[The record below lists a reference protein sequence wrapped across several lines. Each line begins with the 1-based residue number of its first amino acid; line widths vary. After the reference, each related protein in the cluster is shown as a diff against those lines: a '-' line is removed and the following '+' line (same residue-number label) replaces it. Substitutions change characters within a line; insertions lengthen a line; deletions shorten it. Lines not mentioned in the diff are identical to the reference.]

1 MFYVSPEG
9 GRYYLGRAFD
19 YNDLQYTKAG
29 ATHDTFTGLGFTQV
43 IPDPTPDPRF
53 YIFSGPNNAGEYNST
68 PRDLKQTQ
76 NSFAQQ
82 QLQAAQ
88 QTLLSSDFLY
98 ARAMEHSAKGVK
110 DDPVVVPMAVVTQ
123 RDDVRHTC
131 KQNCALIEATKDIEE
146 LEALIKAPAEVV
158 KDPKAKEPV
167 MIPNP
172 APHLNPLP
180 SIDVSEYLTLKTL

>member
-1 MFYVSPEG
+1 MGIKGAFFEVEHG
-9 GRYYLGRAFD
+9 GLPVDGG
-19 YNDLQYTKAG
+19 T
-29 ATHDTFTGLGFTQV
+29 
-43 IPDPTPDPRF
+43 DPRG
-53 YIFSGPNNAGEYNST
+53 YQ
-68 PRDLKQTQ
+68 RV
-76 NSFAQQ
+76 AQ
-82 QLQAAQ
+82 
-88 QTLLSSDFLY
+88 
-98 ARAMEHSAKGVK
+98 
-110 DDPVVVPMAVVTQ
+110 Q
-123 RDDVRHTC
+123 RDDVRHIC